1 MTTGSK
7 GAAGEELAGF
17 LEELKKVKG
26 RDNQQISA
34 DNLVTSASD
43 AVWLSE
49 EQTGNPSELGLLLRI
64 PMRTNEFVLQR
75 IPAGKATDLQRHVHE
90 SIHIV
95 IAGSGWSEI
104 GDQTV
109 SWTQDDFV
117 YTPPW
122 IWHRHYADAD
132 TEVKMIIV
140 ENSRVLSS
148 LDAGRRESVGNVSFS
163 EHFGTTRRRDGN
175 DHD

>member
-1 MTTGSK
+1 MTSVNA
-7 GAAGEELAGF
+7 GAQSPDLAKF
-17 LEELKKVKG
+17 LEELEKVKH
-26 RDNQQISA
+26 RDDQHISA
-34 DNLVTSASD
+34 EHLVTSASE
-43 AVWLSE
+43 ALWLSE
-49 EQTGNPSELGLLLRI
+49 EQTGNPSELGLLLSI
-64 PMRTNEFVLQR
+64 PMKTNEFVLQR
-75 IPAGKATDLQRHVHE
+75 IPPGKATDLQRHVHE

-95 IAGSGWSEI
+95 VGGSGWSEI

-109 SWTQDDFV
+109 TWTENDFV

-140 ENSRVLSS
+140 ENSRALAA

-163 EHFGTTRRRDGN
+163 EHFGSTPQD
-175 DHD
+175 DSD